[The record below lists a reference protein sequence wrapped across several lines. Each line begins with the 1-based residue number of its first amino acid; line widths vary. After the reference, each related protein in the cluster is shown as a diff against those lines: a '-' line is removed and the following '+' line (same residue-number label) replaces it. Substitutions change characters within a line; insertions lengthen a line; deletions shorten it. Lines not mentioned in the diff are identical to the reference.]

1 MTPLESGGDLRR
13 RNEGA
18 PLVALLVNGGTAKV
32 VPGTWSSTSEYLAD
46 HLEGRFPGVEFAEL
60 RYRLKS
66 WNAFDECRDDAVAA
80 LAALA
85 EPAPRPTLLIGF
97 SMGGAVSA
105 AVAADPVLSMR
116 CSGWRPGFPS
126 ACRSRG

>member
-46 HLEGRFPGVEFAEL
+46 HLEDRFPGVELAEL

-85 EPAPRPTLLIGF
+85 EPALDLP
-97 SMGGAVSA
+97 
-105 AVAADPVLSMR
+105 
-116 CSGWRPGFPS
+116 C
-126 ACRSRG
+126 